1 MSLPESCQLTGTHLV
16 FFELVTDAQLG
27 KADALYEHCCF
38 VACTNGL
45 RPAGPLEVAHA
56 AIPAL
61 EEGTSILW
69 GNRELSAEAAGAYEE
84 QGYLLCELRLPVTE
98 MGSPVPKLR

>member
-1 MSLPESCQLTGTHLV
+1 MSLPESCKLTDTHLV
-16 FFELVTDAQLG
+16 FFELVTDTQLG
-27 KADALYEHCCF
+27 KTDALYEHCCF

-45 RPAGPLEVAHA
+45 RPAGPLEVAHG

-69 GNRELSAEAAGAYEE
+69 GNRELSAEAAGTYQG
-84 QGYLLCELRLPVTE
+84 QGYLLCELRLPVVA
-98 MGSPVPKLR
+98 MGAPVPKER